1 VNLEDPSSKSL
12 LPKSSYTSTIDLENV
27 DSPQAEGGR
36 PRFRYGFKTNA
47 KENIGQFWRRRPRL
61 RERTTSTFEGHF
73 AHGKPGWWHKQMLVD
88 RSLRSMAGFTAVCA
102 VAMLI
107 IIFSYLS
114 AFVKKTNLKSTSVG
128 GRAGESCAVM
138 EKQNVVRVIQPG
150 MFVGTEELIV
160 YVKAIHLFI
169 NIAATMV
176 LGCSN
181 TYQ

>member
-1 VNLEDPSSKSL
+1 LNLEDPSSNSL

-27 DSPQAEGGR
+27 ESPQAEGGR
-36 PRFRYGFKTNA
+36 PRFRHGFKTNV

-61 RERTTSTFEGHF
+61 REGTTTFEGHF
-73 AHGKPGWWHKQMLVD
+73 AHAKPGWWHKQMLVD

-114 AFVKKTNLKSTSVG
+114 AFVKRTNLKSISVG

-138 EKQNVVRVIQPG
+138 EK
-150 MFVGTEELIV
+150 
-160 YVKAIHLFI
+160 
-169 NIAATMV
+169 
-176 LGCSN
+176 
-181 TYQ
+181 